1 MTGWGRK
8 FKAGLTI
15 EAIWTL
21 MFVFGRLS
29 EDSYVAL
36 SMAIIGILF
45 GTSVAGKFA
54 KDK

>member
-1 MTGWGRK
+1 MGNWGRK
-8 FKAGLTI
+8 FIAGLSI
-15 EAIWTL
+15 EAVWTL
-21 MFVFGRLS
+21 MFVFGKLS